1 MVTSTINYTGNLRMQ
16 ARHELSGTNLLTDAP
31 IDNQGKGE
39 AFSPTDLLA
48 TSLGCCMM
56 TIIGIAA
63 REHQFNVDG
72 TSIEVTKVMLSDPRR
87 VGEVK
92 VEFTFPKHDYTKKEK
107 KIIEAAARTCPV
119 ALSLHP
125 DLKQTLIFHYL

>member
-1 MVTSTINYTGNLRMQ
+1 MATSTINYTGNLRMK

-92 VEFTFPKHDYTKKEK
+92 VEFTFPKHDYTEKEK